1 MTDNTI
7 ENINHN
13 KKNLMQFSWK
23 RTLRPSY
30 KIAFSGIMLALTII
44 LSLLS
49 MFLKFTSFLSF
60 NLSLIP
66 IFLTFTYIGLNY
78 ALIVSFSRF
87 IIMPLIASTLPFSLG
102 AGVEYLGNFIVF
114 VSQLFFFG
122 FFYLLYRVV
131 NCSRISTPLVKV
143 ILVMILSSLAVSVI
157 MPILNTFLF
166 NIIYFRILNII
177 SSFSLS
183 EIVNNYNSKF
193 KNFFFGIPNYYAGSF
208 TVYFIFNL
216 TNILINCIII
226 YIFITWEYK
235 TNFIYKIS
243 SKNTY

>member
-1 MTDNTI
+1 MTDNTV
-7 ENINHN
+7 ENIEHN
-13 KKNLMQFSWK
+13 KINLLQFSWK

-30 KIAFSGIMLALTII
+30 KIAFSGIMLALAII

-66 IFLTFTYIGLNY
+66 IFITFTYIGLNY
-78 ALIVSFSRF
+78 ALIVGFSRF
-87 IIMPLIASTLPFSLG
+87 LIMPLIASALPFSLG

-114 VSQLFFFG
+114 VSQLFFFA

-131 NCSRISTPLVKV
+131 NWSKISTPLVKV
-143 ILVMILSSLAVSVI
+143 ILVMILSALAVSII

-166 NIIYFRILNII
+166 NIIYFRILNVI

-183 EIVNNYNSKF
+183 EIVKNYNSQF
-193 KNFFFGIPNYYAGSF
+193 KGFFLGIPNYYAGSF